1 MGEIKMTTKA
11 QWHNIKWSLL
21 SRLDADSPLQT
32 EFHMP
37 FLQKTYSENE
47 SPLDTGLNLSSI
59 DMMQQEIKAL
69 QANESNQPSDT
80 NALAIQANRNQDKM
94 IGNFNVM
101 PIDSNK
107 L

>member
-1 MGEIKMTTKA
+1 MTTKA

-21 SRLDADSPLQT
+21 SRLPADSPLPT

-37 FLQKTYSENE
+37 FLQTTYAN
-47 SPLDTGLNLSSI
+47 PDDTGLHLSTI
-59 DMMQQEIKAL
+59 DSMQQEIKAL

-80 NALAIQANRNQDKM
+80 NALAVQELRNQDK
-94 IGNFNVM
+94 IVGTI
-101 PIDSNK
+101 PYTPTE